1 MIICMFVMKSLVE
14 KEFLVQKLADRN
26 CSEKQI
32 FLNICDS

>member
-14 KEFLVQKLADRN
+14 KVFLVQKLADRS